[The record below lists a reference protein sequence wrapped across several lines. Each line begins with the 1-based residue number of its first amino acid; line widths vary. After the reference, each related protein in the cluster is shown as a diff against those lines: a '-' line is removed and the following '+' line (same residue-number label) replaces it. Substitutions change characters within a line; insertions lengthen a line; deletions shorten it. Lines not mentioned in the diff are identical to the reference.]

1 MNTIETVGL
10 SVAEAKRLWQK
21 SLMYLYLPVVIAGLS
36 HLLLYPV
43 LAACAYFISRK
54 NSPLKVFL
62 VDRFAAKLLFCFS
75 VLSFVFLVVWLYF
88 ENDVGRT
95 SISLC
100 YVVAVLLITRRL
112 ERLAYQVWRNARS
125 SYHV

>member
-10 SVAEAKRLWQK
+10 SAAEAKKLWQK
-21 SLMYLYLPVVIAGLS
+21 SLVYLYLPVVLAGLS
-36 HLLLYPV
+36 HLLLYPA

-75 VLSFVFLVVWLYF
+75 ALSFLFLAVWLYF
-88 ENDVGRT
+88 ENEVLRT
-95 SISLC
+95 AISIC
-100 YVVAVLLITRRL
+100 YAVVVLLITRRL
-112 ERLAYQVWRNARS
+112 ERLAYKVWRNARS